1 MIRAITYLLAIT
13 IAEVIVVVLEPATG
27 IVTASIIGI
36 ACHTV
41 ILLATIVDAALIDRY
56 FHGRLV
62 LSLSLVPLIR
72 IISLTLPLADI
83 PRIWQFPIIYLP
95 LLAAA
100 IVVARL
106 LDYKPKDIGI
116 RAGFIPLQLIVGLV
130 GLGFGAAEYYILVI
144 LPPEPLI
151 ETLSVEATL
160 QSTWL
165 PALVLLLSTGFVEE
179 FIFRGVLQ
187 KTATEVFGGWGIVY
201 VSYIFAVLHI
211 GFLSWI
217 DVAFVFGVALFFG
230 WVVKKT
236 GSLLGVTLSHGITN
250 IVLFIVAQFYL

>member
-1 MIRAITYLLAIT
+1 MIRAILYLLAIT
-13 IAEVIVVVLEPATG
+13 VAEVIVIVLEPETG

-36 ACHTV
+36 VCHTG
-41 ILLATIVDAALIDRY
+41 ILLATIIDAALINKY

-83 PRIWQFPIIYLP
+83 PQIWQYLIIYLP

-100 IVVARL
+100 IVVVRL

-116 RAGFIPLQLIVGLV
+116 KSGFIPVQLIIGLA
-130 GLGFGAAEYYILVI
+130 GLGFGVAEYYILVVM
-144 LPPEPLI
+144 PPEPLI
-151 ETLSVEATL
+151 KMLAVEATL
-160 QSTWL
+160 QATWL

-187 KTATEVFGGWGIVY
+187 RTATEVFGGWV
-201 VSYIFAVLHI
+201 
-211 GFLSWI
+211 
-217 DVAFVFGVALFFG
+217 
-230 WVVKKT
+230 
-236 GSLLGVTLSHGITN
+236 
-250 IVLFIVAQFYL
+250 

>member
-13 IAEVIVVVLEPATG
+13 VAEVIVVVLEPETG

-36 ACHTV
+36 VCHTG
-41 ILLATIVDAALIDRY
+41 ILLATIIDAALINKY

-83 PRIWQFPIIYLP
+83 PQIWQFPIIYLP

-100 IVVARL
+100 IVLVRL
-106 LDYKPKDIGI
+106 LNYRAKDIGI
-116 RAGFIPLQLIVGLV
+116 KFGFIPVQLIVGLV
-130 GLGFGAAEYYILVI
+130 GLGLGVVEYYILVVM
-144 LPPEPLI
+144 PPEPLI
-151 ETLSVEATL
+151 EMLQVEPTWQA
-160 QSTWL
+160 TWL

-179 FIFRGVLQ
+179 LIFRGVLQ
-187 KTATEVFGGWGIVY
+187 RTAVEVFGGWGIVY
-201 VSYIFAVLHI
+201 VSYIFAILHI

-217 DVAFVFGVALFFG
+217 DVTFVFWVALFFG
-230 WVVKKT
+230 WVAKKT
-236 GSLLGVTLSHGITN
+236 GSLFGVTLSHGITN
-250 IVLFIVAQFYL
+250 IILFIVAQFYI

>member
-1 MIRAITYLLAIT
+1 MVRAIVYLLAIT
-13 IAEVIVVVLEPATG
+13 VAEVIVVVLQPITG

-41 ILLATIVDAALIDRY
+41 ILLATILDAALVDRY
-56 FHGRLV
+56 LHGRLV
-62 LSLSLVPLIR
+62 LSLSLVPLVR
-72 IISLTLPLADI
+72 IISLSMPLADI
-83 PRIWQFPIIYLP
+83 PLIWQFPIIYLP

-106 LDYKPKDIGI
+106 LGYRPKDIGI
-116 RAGFIPLQLIVGLV
+116 RLGFVPLQLIVGLV
-130 GLGFGAAEYYILVI
+130 GLGFGVAEYYILV
-144 LPPEPLI
+144 LMPPEPLV
-151 ETLSVEATL
+151 ETLALEPTWQA
-160 QSTWL
+160 TWL

-201 VSYIFAVLHI
+201 VSYIFAILHV
-211 GFLSWI
+211 GFLSWV
-217 DVAFVFGVALFFG
+217 DVAFVFGIALFFG

-250 IVLFIVAQFYL
+250 IILFIVAQFYF